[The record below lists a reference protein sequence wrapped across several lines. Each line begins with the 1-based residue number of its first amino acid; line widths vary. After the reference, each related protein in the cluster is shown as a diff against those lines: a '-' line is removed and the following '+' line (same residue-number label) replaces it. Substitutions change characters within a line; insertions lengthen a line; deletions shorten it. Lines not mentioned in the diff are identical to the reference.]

1 MDLVSKALDALRY
14 QAAGFKLYRAGMY
27 GAGNHQWGP
36 VMRDLF
42 LSAIMMKDEYLLEET
57 FRFACH
63 TQGTQYNPIT
73 GEEPGRIL
81 HEWEDVFIEGLGTR
95 YNSFDSTLLFVIVSS
110 LLPQEIIEE
119 KRDSVNIAKDWLI
132 GHVTQDGLLIEDP
145 SFCGAKEYACK
156 ATYWKD
162 SESPM
167 PRKLNYPVGFL
178 LTQAQA
184 LRALR
189 VIGAEEPLVD
199 KTKRSFWERFMIEPK
214 PLVAIDNRGGI
225 PSVTSDI
232 LHALYYL
239 EPGDI
244 PAEKI
249 GLFSTASELLKTP
262 AGYRTLAPTE
272 KGYQSSAYVKGAIW
286 PFEQYFIAEGAR
298 RHGLE
303 EIARTAEGC
312 SGFEGFPELLNWED
326 GKIIGLGHKLQLW
339 TVAYMKSRGER
350 SGVEIS

>member
-1 MDLVSKALDALRY
+1 MNIKIGAALDCLRY
-14 QAAGFKLYRAGMY
+14 RLKSDDSLFSLYRAGMY
-27 GAGNHQWGP
+27 GAGGHQWGP

-42 LSAIMMKDEYLLEET
+42 LSAIMMPDTNLLEET

-63 TQGTQYNPIT
+63 TQGTKYDLIT

-95 YNSFDSTLLFVIVSS
+95 YNSFDSTLLFLIVTQ
-110 LLPQEIIEE
+110 LLPQGVIEE
-119 KRDSVNIAKDWLI
+119 NRDSVNKATDWLI
-132 GHVTQDGLLIEDP
+132 RHITQDGLLIEDP
-145 SFCGAKEYACK
+145 SFCGAKEYACR

-162 SESPM
+162 SESPIS
-167 PRKLNYPVGFL
+167 RKLNYPVSFL

-184 LRALR
+184 LRSLR
-189 VIGAEEPLVD
+189 VIGAEEPLID
-199 KTKRSFWERFMIEPK
+199 KMQRVFWDRFMVEPK
-214 PLVAIDNRGGI
+214 PLVAIDARGGI
-225 PSVTSDI
+225 PGVTSDI

-262 AGYRTLAPTE
+262 AGYRTFAPTE

-303 EIARTAEGC
+303 DIALTADC
-312 SGFEGFPELLNWED
+312 CRFDGFPELLNWED
-326 GKIIGLGHKLQLW
+326 DKIIGLGHKLQLW
-339 TVAYMKSRGER
+339 TVAYIKSRGER
-350 SGVEIS
+350 I